1 MTFYTF
7 SFFPFFKN
15 SSARSLFCSS
25 HSGRNGRT
33 IGRLIGQQM
42 VMRVALFP
50 ISSLK
55 WPVEQIA
62 SPDEL
67 AIFKRIRSRLSASK
81 RTAFKILF
89 QRKRKKLSTAKI
101 FLKNMAMKRRSLM
114 QGCNVFIP
122 SDWPL
127 LSSHTSSPIALQKTR
142 GPLTSKRK
150 EFYSFLKIEER
161 LKTVRDPLKI
171 DVS

>member
-1 MTFYTF
+1 
-7 SFFPFFKN
+7 
-15 SSARSLFCSS
+15 
-25 HSGRNGRT
+25 
-33 IGRLIGQQM
+33 
-42 VMRVALFP
+42 MRVALFP

-67 AIFKRIRSRLSASK
+67 AIFKRIRSRLSAPK

-89 QRKRKKLSTAKI
+89 QRKKKPSTAKI
-101 FLKNMAMKRRSLM
+101 FLKNMAMKRFKRRSLI
-114 QGCNVFIP
+114 QRCNVFIP

-127 LSSHTSSPIALQKTR
+127 LSHTSSPIALQKTR
-142 GPLTSKRK
+142 GSLTSKRK
-150 EFYSFLKIEER
+150 AFYYSFLKIEER
-161 LKTVRDPLKI
+161 LETVRDPLII